1 MDFKS
6 YLRGLGVGMAVTT
19 VILVISFNSRNSKPT
34 NLEIVSMAKELGMV
48 ETTAFLQNET
58 GSANSAENE
67 IEPESGS
74 LEENEIETESE
85 TRQDTEP
92 ESESDTMEENEGET
106 KLQTQPE
113 TTKESETQA
122 VTEQP
127 AEIYGTEEETDRI
140 LGNTS
145 PEYPIPEGSE
155 IKVTLKGA
163 NTTYIAADALKA
175 AGVIDDYE
183 DFIRYMIL
191 NEYSRKIIDG
201 EYTFIKGMSYEEI
214 AKIICR
220 IK

>member
-1 MDFKS
+1 MDLKS

-48 ETTAFLQNET
+48 ETTAFLHEET
-58 GSANSAENE
+58 
-67 IEPESGS
+67 ESDT
-74 LEENEIETESE
+74 LEENEGRTEA
-85 TRQDTEP
+85 
-92 ESESDTMEENEGET
+92 ESDTLEENEGET
-106 KLQTQPE
+106 EAETPPE
-113 TTKESETQA
+113 TEKESESDSL
-122 VTEQP
+122 E
-127 AEIYGTEEETDRI
+127 ESGNGTEAQTQQETIKETENEPETANNSSEAYEPNRV
-140 LGNTS
+140 LGSTS

-163 NTTYIAADALKA
+163 NTTYIASDALKA

-183 DFIRYMIL
+183 GFIQYMIL

-214 AKIICR
+214 AKIICH